1 MKLYKQDSTRLKKGG
16 SSLKK
21 SVSAVFMVRESVR
34 DRTDGEEEGTKQQ
47 LAPWERHAWE
57 KLSPRRRQRLMEMGR
72 SNVGHPTLAP
82 AARGRDALAAKR
94 DGKQRQERKGAIPS
108 GWAREKC
115 ATDVIEE
122 EMQASV
128 FPPARQK
135 EQPFAAVQENGRGA
149 GPTQQGPDMPDG
161 SAGAEGMAGYGIQ
174 KKGTAAVTGKGGGAA
189 LGKTGTATAAAAVGK
204 AGTVTAAAA
213 AGPAGAG
220 AAAAKKTAEKF
231 RRTLELRQAAD
242 AQEQEALAGAGAAGT
257 SGTDGSAA
265 SGGGKSTE
273 GRISG
278 TVVAVAGAMAAAM
291 ASTISSALP
300 VLGAIV
306 LAVLLLISAVIPIFD
321 RTARNGTAI
330 LEVARQ
336 ELEAADENIGGQKYK
351 DWYGYDGAWCT
362 MFVTWCADQCG
373 LIEMGIV
380 PKTASVAELHAWY
393 EAKGLYHEKAGY
405 VPMTGDIILFE
416 GAGSSHTGLVEAYDA
431 AASTVTVIEGN
442 TRGGTPFDHHASR
455 VTRNTYSL
463 ASPRITAFCSPDY
476 PASFV
481 ELSGDSNAEMV
492 YRAFVDAGYTPEA
505 SAAVAGNLAAEAG
518 TDADDDIII
527 NSVQDGGKGPGI
539 GICQWTSEGRKA
551 GFLAYAR
558 ERGEPW
564 PDTGLA
570 VQLEYMMKELSS
582 NIWIWTAIG
591 AEYGEQYHISHAE
604 FKASTD
610 VAFATTAFCANFE
623 RCHAANANLGWRIEY
638 AGKVL
643 ASFGDYRP
651 GTGGE
656 AQEEEGQEEE
666 AGH

>member
-1 MKLYKQDSTRLKKGG
+1 MKLYKQDGARLKKGG
-16 SSLKK
+16 PSLKK
-21 SVSAVFMVRESVR
+21 SVPAVFMVRESVR
-34 DRTDGEEEGTKQQ
+34 DRADGGEEGTKQQ
-47 LAPWERHAWE
+47 LGPWERRAWE

-72 SNVGHPTLAP
+72 SKAGHPTLAP
-82 AARGRDALAAKR
+82 AARGRGALAAKQ
-94 DGKQRQERKGAIPS
+94 DGKQRQGRKGTIPS
-108 GWAREKC
+108 GWAREKR
-115 ATDVIEE
+115 ATDETEE

-128 FPPARQK
+128 FPHARQK
-135 EQPFAAVQENGRGA
+135 GQPFAAVQENGRGA

-161 SAGAEGMAGYGIQ
+161 SAGAEGLAGHGIQ
-174 KKGTAAVTGKGGGAA
+174 KKGAAAVTGKGGGAA
-189 LGKTGTATAAAAVGK
+189 LGKAGTA
-204 AGTVTAAAA
+204 TAAAA

-265 SGGGKSTE
+265 SGGGRSVE

-278 TVVAVAGAMAAAM
+278 TAAAAAGAMAAAL
-291 ASTISSALP
+291 ASTVSSALP
-300 VLGAIV
+300 ALGAIV
-306 LAVLLLISAVIPIFD
+306 LAVLLLISAIIPVFG

-336 ELEAADENIGGQKYK
+336 ELEAADENIVGQKYK
-351 DWYGYDGAWCT
+351 DWYGLDDNWCA

-373 LIEMGIV
+373 LIETGTV

-393 EAKGLYHEKAGY
+393 EAKGQYHEKAGY
-405 VPMTGDIILFE
+405 APEEGDIILFE
-416 GAGSSHTGLVEAYDA
+416 GAGSSHTGLVESYDA

-442 TRGGTPFDHHASR
+442 TRGGIPFNHHASR
-455 VTRNTYSL
+455 VTRNTYPIS
-463 ASPRITAFCSPDY
+463 SPRITAFCSPDY
-476 PASFV
+476 PASSV

-505 SAAVAGNLAAEAG
+505 SAAVAGNLAVEAG
-518 TDADDDIII
+518 TDANDDIII
-527 NSVQDGGKGPGI
+527 DSVQDGGAGPGI

-570 VQLEYMMKELSS
+570 VQLEYMMIELSS
-582 NIWIWTAIG
+582 NIWLWTSNG
-591 AEYGEQYHISHAE
+591 AEYGEEYHISHAE

-623 RCHAANANLGWRIEY
+623 RCHKADSNIEGRITY
-638 AGKVL
+638 ARRVL
-643 ASFGDYRP
+643 ESFGDYWP

-656 AQEEEGQEEE
+656 GQEEENQEEE